1 MVKVELK
8 KVIEFNTFLKGI
20 ENNKLPIS
28 LAYSKDGGSGTHPDE
43 TGHKIIAPRFKGF
56 LETLLF

>member
-20 ENNKLPIS
+20 ENNKLPIWETASRIIS
-28 LAYSKDGGSGTHPDE
+28 LSSRK
-43 TGHKIIAPRFKGF
+43 
-56 LETLLF
+56 